1 MNWAGILFVIAMV
14 ESGANPNVKDGDGG
28 LAFGMYQIHSGYV
41 EDVNR
46 VYGTT
51 YTHNDM
57 RQRKKAEDV
66 VLKYLSYW
74 GNRYQINTGNA
85 PTVED
90 YFRLHNGGCHFW
102 KKKHKTDGYVKKC
115 EIVIER
121 YNVRL

>member
-14 ESGANPNVKDGDGG
+14 ESGGNPNVKDGDGG

-85 PTVED
+85 PTAED

-102 KKKHKTDGYVKKC
+102 KKKHKTDGYIKKC
-115 EIVIER
+115 KKVIER